1 MKRYLP
7 LLFAAT
13 CLAAVPAAA
22 QIAGAA
28 PEIAYDS
35 AANPLSLPGDIYLGE
50 SAGVAT
56 NSRGDIFVYTR
67 TGHPT
72 EIVQWTGSYRR
83 TILCGG
89 ILGWPLWKSDTQR
102 D

>member
-22 QIAGAA
+22 QNAGAA

-35 AANPLSLPGDIYLGE
+35 AANPLSLPEDIYLGE
-50 SAGVAT
+50 TAGVAT
-56 NSRGDIFVYTR
+56 NSRDEIFVFML

-72 EIVQWTGSYRR
+72 APLAAARVFVHGGSRLFQFDHNGAFVREI
-83 TILCGG
+83 
-89 ILGWPLWKSDTQR
+89 
-102 D
+102 